1 MRKLLVAIITLMFV
15 LPCMA
20 KVYGPTKSSDH
31 LWRIAAHVKPSRAT
45 AQQTM
50 VAILRENPEAF
61 LARNVNG
68 LKTGYYLRIP
78 TAAYIKKISRQRAVN
93 IVHKQNQAWKK
104 TPTKKIRTSTI
115 TKSINYNRKAILRVA
130 TMELQNQ
137 KDILTLQSQINNI
150 TSQINKTN
158 DLISSLESKYQTR
171 LTNIEQND
179 SVQQANIQKTNQ
191 QVQNINTQ
199 VQQVQTDT
207 QQQGNIYRYI
217 LAAMIAVILLIII
230 LLIILIK
237 RCNKQ
242 PDIQKESEQDADYD
256 FMGSDES
263 IPSKLDLA
271 RTYIDMGDTN
281 DAKKYLQEVIELGN
295 PEQQQ
300 EAKNLLTRIK

>member
-1 MRKLLVAIITLMFV
+1 MRKLLVAIITLMFI

-20 KVYGPTKSSDH
+20 KVYGPTKTTDH
-31 LWRIAAHVKPSRAT
+31 LWRIAVHVKPSSAT
-45 AQQTM
+45 EQQTM
-50 VAILRENPEAF
+50 VAILRQNPEAF
-61 LARNVNG
+61 LADNING

-78 TAAYIKKISRQRAVN
+78 TAASIKNISRQRAIN
-93 IVHKQNQAWKK
+93 IVHKQNQSWKK
-104 TPTKKIRTSTI
+104 TPTKRIRTSTI

-150 TSQINKTN
+150 TSHVNKIN
-158 DLISSLESKYQTR
+158 DQISSLESKYQTR

-179 SVQQANIQKTNQ
+179 SVQQASIQKTNQ

-207 QQQGNIYRYI
+207 QQQRNIYRYI

-237 RCNKQ
+237 RCKKQ
-242 PDIQKESEQDADYD
+242 PVIQKESEQDADYD

-271 RTYIDMGDTN
+271 RTYIDMGDAK
-281 DAKKYLQEVIELGN
+281 DAKKVLQEIIQIGN
-295 PEQQQ
+295 AEQQQ
-300 EAKNLLTRIK
+300 EAKDLLVQMK